1 MTGSPLPA
9 PVQALHPG
17 NSEAMLLSSP
27 PLHSCCLWVLFL
39 SWSLLGLVS
48 PVLSSSGVLISSFLI
63 RPFGVSLLVVPDIG
77 RQLGAVP
84 GGAALAASS
93 WHHRVPG
100 FPATPASLSL
110 LLLGSGPTG
119 SVHGGGYTQLFP

>member
-9 PVQALHPG
+9 PDQALHPG
-17 NSEAMLLSSP
+17 DSEAMLLSSP
-27 PLHSCCLWVLFL
+27 PLRSCCLWVLL

-48 PVLSSSGVLISSFLI
+48 LVLSSSGVLIYSFLI
-63 RPFGVSLLVVPDIG
+63 RPFGVSLLVAPDIG

-84 GGAALAASS
+84 GGAALAASC

-100 FPATPASLSL
+100 FPAMSASLSL
-110 LLLGSGPTG
+110 LLLGSGPIG
-119 SVHGGGYTQLFP
+119 SVHGGGCTQLFP